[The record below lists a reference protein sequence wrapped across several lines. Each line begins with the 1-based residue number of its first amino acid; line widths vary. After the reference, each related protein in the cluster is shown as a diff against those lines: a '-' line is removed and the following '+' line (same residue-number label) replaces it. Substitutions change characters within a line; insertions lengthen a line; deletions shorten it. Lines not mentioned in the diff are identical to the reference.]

1 MIMNRASGACVIIT
15 KALTLVTLESKKLK
29 RKETGLKELLET
41 IIAGNFPNFAKH
53 PNLQSE
59 EVNPRQN

>member
-1 MIMNRASGACVIIT
+1 
-15 KALTLVTLESKKLK
+15 VTLESKKLK